1 MAHLSVSL
9 LGPFR
14 VTLDGEP
21 VTSFESTKVRA
32 LLAYL
37 AVEADRVHRREVLA
51 GLLWPDWPDRAALG
65 NLRYALYNLRQ
76 AVGDRTAE
84 PPFLLITRHTLQF
97 NTASDHWLDV
107 ATFEQGVESASRR
120 ISESANQRISESASQ
135 RGGDQ
140 QAAISNLHSP
150 FSILQSAIRNLQSAV
165 HLYRASF
172 LEGFSVGD
180 SPYFEEW
187 VLFTRERLARQMSSA
202 LHALA
207 AAHEARGEYEQAQAC
222 ARRQLEL
229 EPWDEGAHRQLMRTL
244 ALGGRRGAA
253 LVQYE
258 TCRRLLA
265 VELDVEPARETT
277 ALVESIRG
285 GSLSRGA
292 EEQRSRGE
300 IFTPAPPP
308 PSPPAPFVGRERE
321 LAKLDRFLDLAL
333 AGQGR
338 VAFVIGEAG
347 SGKTELVDAFTRR
360 AMAAHRDLVV
370 ARGSC
375 NAQSGIGDPYLPFRE
390 ILHMLTGDVERQRA
404 GGAITGEH
412 ARRLWALLPDA
423 VRALVEDGPD
433 LVGRFVPG
441 AAAGLRAEVLAPGG
455 AAWRTRLGELVKRKF
470 AEEGGEVALH
480 QADLFEQLTRVLQSL
495 ARRHPLILVLDDLQ
509 WADAG
514 SVSLLFHL
522 GRRLAGSR
530 ILVVGAYRPCE
541 VALVRPDPK
550 GFPKPL
556 GPEERHPLAPVVHEF
571 RRDFGDI
578 LVDLDRA
585 GGRPFVEALLDSE
598 PNRLDAPFRE
608 TLARH
613 TGGNPLFTVELL
625 RGLQERGDLVRDEA
639 GRWVAGPA
647 LDWGRLPPRVE
658 AVIAERIG
666 RLPPEWQETLTAASV
681 QGEVFAAEVVAR
693 VQGLDEE
700 EVVRRLSGPL
710 SKQRHLVRAHSL
722 EQLGTGGLRLSTGRH
737 GELVEPSGQRLSRY
751 RFHHYLFQKY
761 LYGRLDVVERA
772 RLHEAVGNEL
782 EALYGEG
789 AAEVAVQLA
798 YHFEAAGLADRA
810 VGYLLQAGRQAF
822 QLSANEEA
830 IAHFT
835 RGLALLKA
843 LPESPERTRRELGL
857 QLALAAP
864 LFTARGWGVPERV
877 RACARAYE
885 LGREIGETT
894 SLLPALCVLAG
905 SSRAQ
910 GAFEKSLDL
919 GEQLLGLARQ
929 AQDSAYIVAAHWT
942 LGAGHYFRGEFVLAR
957 EYLERANANYDPQR
971 HRFLRL
977 VSITDVGVLC
987 RGWMTCTLW
996 ALGYPEQALAWSQE
1010 ALALAQA
1017 LDHAH
1022 SLAHALAVAGSNF
1035 HLLRRDVQAARETT
1049 SALLHLATGK
1059 SVPFYEAV
1067 EMVHQ
1072 GYEQVATVTS
1082 LGASAVG
1089 TVEGGWPEPAS
1100 SRASR
1105 GIEGPITQMRRGLA
1119 ALQAMSATRPR
1130 LLLLLA
1136 EAYGRTGQ
1144 ADQGLRVL
1152 DETLALIEQTTARCS
1167 EAELHRLK
1175 GELLLMQGAGG
1186 AEAAAEACFQRAI
1199 DLARQQQAKSW
1210 ELRAAM
1216 SLCRLWQRQGKREE
1230 ALPTAGRRAHQ
1241 LLAGIYGWFT
1251 EGFDTPD
1258 LKDARALLEELSA

>member
-1 MAHLSVSL
+1 
-9 LGPFR
+9 
-14 VTLDGEP
+14 
-21 VTSFESTKVRA
+21 
-32 LLAYL
+32 
-37 AVEADRVHRREVLA
+37 
-51 GLLWPDWPDRAALG
+51 
-65 NLRYALYNLRQ
+65 
-76 AVGDRTAE
+76 
-84 PPFLLITRHTLQF
+84 
-97 NTASDHWLDV
+97 
-107 ATFEQGVESASRR
+107 
-120 ISESANQRISESASQ
+120 
-135 RGGDQ
+135 
-140 QAAISNLHSP
+140 
-150 FSILQSAIRNLQSAV
+150 
-165 HLYRASF
+165 
-172 LEGFSVGD
+172 
-180 SPYFEEW
+180 
-187 VLFTRERLARQMSSA
+187 MSSA
-202 LHALA
+202 LHGLA
-207 AAHEARGEYEQAQAC
+207 GAHEARGEYEQAQAC

-229 EPWDEGAHRQLMRTL
+229 EPWDEGAHRRLMRAL
-244 ALGGRRGAA
+244 ALGGRRVAA
-253 LVQYE
+253 LVQYQ

-265 VELDVEPARETT
+265 VELGVEPARETT
-277 ALVESIRG
+277 ALVESIRD

-292 EEQRSRGE
+292 EEQRNRGG

-308 PSPPAPFVGRERE
+308 PRPPAPFVGRERE
-321 LAKLDRFLDLAL
+321 LAKLDRFLDVAL
-333 AGQGR
+333 ASQGR

-347 SGKTELVDAFTRR
+347 SGKTVLVDAFTRR
-360 AMAAHRDLVV
+360 AMAADRDLVV

-375 NAQSGIGDPYLPFRE
+375 NAHSGIGDPYLPFRE
-390 ILHMLTGDVERQRA
+390 ILHTLTGDVEHQRA

-441 AAAGLRAEVLAPGG
+441 AATGLRAEVLAPGG
-455 AAWRTRLGELVKRKF
+455 AAWRTRLDELVKRESP
-470 AEEGGEVALH
+470 EEGGEVALH
-480 QADLFEQLTRVLQSL
+480 QADLFDQFTRVLQSL
-495 ARRHPLILVLDDLQ
+495 ARRHPLVLVLDDLQ
-509 WADAG
+509 WAGTG

-530 ILVVGAYRPCE
+530 ILVVGAYRPGDL
-541 VALVRPDPK
+541 ALARLDPK

-556 GPEERHPLAPVVHEF
+556 GSEERHPLASVVHEL
-571 RRDFGDI
+571 RRDLGDI
-578 LVDLDRA
+578 QVDLDRA

-598 PNRLDAPFRE
+598 PNRLGAAFRE

-647 LDWGRLPPRVE
+647 LDWERLPPRVE

-666 RLPPEWQETLTAASV
+666 RLPPEWQETLAAASV

-693 VQGLDEE
+693 VQGLDGE

-710 SKQRHLVRAHSL
+710 SKQHHLVRAHSL
-722 EQLGTGGLRLSTGRH
+722 ERLGTGG
-737 GELVEPSGQRLSRY
+737 QRFSRY

-761 LYGRLDVVERA
+761 LYGRLDAVERA
-772 RLHEAVGNEL
+772 RLHEAVGKEL
-782 EALYGEG
+782 EALYGES

-810 VGYLLQAGRQAF
+810 VGYLLQAGRRAF

-835 RGLALLKA
+835 RGLALLET
-843 LPESPERTRRELGL
+843 LPESPERMRRELSL
-857 QLALAAP
+857 QLALGAP
-864 LFTARGWGVPERV
+864 LLAARGWGVPERI
-877 RACARAYE
+877 RAFARAYQ

-894 SLLPALCVLAG
+894 SLLPALCALAD

-910 GAFEKSLDL
+910 GAFVKSLDL

-929 AQDSAYIVAAHWT
+929 AQDPVYLVAAHWT
-942 LGAGHYFRGEFVLAR
+942 LGTGHYFRGEFVMAR
-957 EYLERANANYDPQR
+957 EYLERANAGYDPQR
-971 HRFLRL
+971 HRSLRL
-977 VSITDVGVLC
+977 VTGLDVGVLC

-1022 SLAHALAVAGSNF
+1022 TLAFALAVAGSNF

-1049 SALLHLATGK
+1049 SALMHLATEK
-1059 SVPFYEAV
+1059 SVPLYEAG

-1082 LGASAVG
+1082 FGASSEEA
-1089 TVEGGWPEPAS
+1089 VEGGWSELAS
-1100 SRASR
+1100 SRACR
-1105 GIEGPITQMRRGLA
+1105 GIEGAITQMRRGLA
-1119 ALQAMSATRPR
+1119 ALQAMGATRPR

-1144 ADQGLRVL
+1144 ADQGLSVL
-1152 DETLALIEQTTARCS
+1152 DEALAMMEQTTARCS

-1186 AEAAAEACFQRAI
+1186 AETRAMACFQRAI

-1216 SLCRLWQRQGKREE
+1216 SLCRLWQRQGQREE
-1230 ALPTAGRRAHQ
+1230 ARQ

>member
-9 LGPFR
+9 LGRFR
-14 VTLDGEP
+14 VTLDEEP
-21 VTSFESTKVRA
+21 ITAFESTKVRA

-37 AVEADRVHRREVLA
+37 AVEADRVHGREVLA

-76 AVGDRTAE
+76 AIGDRAAE

-97 NTASDHWLDV
+97 DTASDHWLDV
-107 ATFEQGVESASRR
+107 AAFEQGVESAS
-120 ISESANQRISESASQ
+120 QRVSESASQ
-135 RGGDQ
+135 RVSDQ
-140 QAAISNLHSP
+140 QA
-150 FSILQSAIRNLQSAV
+150 AIRNLQSAISNLQSAI
-165 HLYRASF
+165 HLYQGCF
-172 LEGFSVGD
+172 LEGFSVRG

-187 VLFTRERLARQMSSA
+187 ALFNRERLARQMSRA

-207 AAHEARGEYEQAQAC
+207 GAHEARGEYEQAQAC
-222 ARRQLEL
+222 ARRLLEL
-229 EPWDEGAHRQLMRTL
+229 EPWDEGAHRRLMRTL
-244 ALGGRRGAA
+244 ALGGRRVAA
-253 LVQYE
+253 LVQYQ

-265 VELDVEPARETT
+265 AELDVEPARETT
-277 ALVESIRG
+277 ALVESIRD

-300 IFTPAPPP
+300 IFTPAPLP

-321 LAKLDRFLDLAL
+321 LAKLGRFLDAAL

-347 SGKTELVDAFTRR
+347 SGKTVLVDAFTRR
-360 AMAAHRDLVV
+360 AMAAHGDLVV

-375 NAQSGIGDPYLPFRE
+375 NAQSGIGAPYLPFRE
-390 ILHMLTGDVERQRA
+390 ILQTLTGDVEHQRA

-423 VRALVEDGPD
+423 VRALVDDGPD

-441 AAAGLRAEVLAPGG
+441 VATGLRAEVLAPGG
-455 AAWRTRLGELVKRKF
+455 AVWRTRLEELVKRKF

-480 QADLFEQLTRVLQSL
+480 QADLFEQFTRVLQSL

-530 ILVVGAYRPCE
+530 ILVVGAYRPGDL
-541 VALVRPDPK
+541 ALTRSDPK

-556 GPEERHPLAPVVHEF
+556 GSGIASDARHPLAPVVHEF

-598 PNRLDAPFRE
+598 PNRLGAAFRE
-608 TLARH
+608 TLYRH

-625 RGLQERGDLVRDEA
+625 RGLQERGDLVRDQA

-647 LDWGRLPPRVE
+647 LDWVTLPPRVE
-658 AVIAERIG
+658 AVIAERVG
-666 RLPPEWQETLTAASV
+666 RLPPEWQETLATASV
-681 QGEVFAAEVVAR
+681 QGEVFTAEVVAH
-693 VQGLDEE
+693 VQGLDGE
-700 EVVRRLSGPL
+700 EVVQRLSGPL
-710 SKQRHLVRAHSL
+710 SKQHRLVRAHSL
-722 EQLGTGGLRLSTGRH
+722 ERLGTGR
-737 GELVEPSGQRLSRY
+737 QRLSRY

-761 LYGRLDVVERA
+761 LYGRLDAVERA
-772 RLHEAVGNEL
+772 RLHEAVGKDV

-789 AAEVAVQLA
+789 AAAVAVQLA
-798 YHFEAAGLADRA
+798 YHFEAAGLAGRA
-810 VGYLLQAGRQAF
+810 VNYLLQAGRRAF

-835 RGLALLKA
+835 RGLALLEA
-843 LPESPERTRRELGL
+843 LPESPERTRRELSL
-857 QLALAAP
+857 QLALGAP
-864 LFTARGWGVPERV
+864 LFTARGWGIPERI

-894 SLLPALCVLAG
+894 SLLPALCALAD

-910 GAFEKSLDL
+910 GAFAKSLDL

-929 AQDSAYIVAAHWT
+929 AQDPVYLVAAHWT
-942 LGAGHYFRGEFVLAR
+942 LGASHYFRGEFVMAR
-957 EYLERANANYDPQR
+957 EYLERANAGYDPQR

-977 VSITDVGVLC
+977 VSGMDVGVLC
-987 RGWMTCTLW
+987 RGWMACTLW
-996 ALGYPEQALAWSQE
+996 ALGYPEQALACSRE
-1010 ALALAQA
+1010 ALALAQV
-1017 LDHAH
+1017 LDHAP

-1035 HLLRRDVQAARETT
+1035 HLLRRDLQAARETT
-1049 SALLHLATGK
+1049 SALLRLATGK
-1059 SVPFYEAV
+1059 SVPLYEAV
-1067 EMVHQ
+1067 ETVHQ

-1082 LGASAVG
+1082 FGSGSEG
-1089 TVEGGWPEPAS
+1089 TVEGGWSELAS
-1100 SRASR
+1100 SRACR
-1105 GIEGPITQMRRGLA
+1105 GTEGAITQMRRGLA
-1119 ALQAMSATRPR
+1119 AMQAMGATRPR

-1144 ADQGLRVL
+1144 PDQGLGVL

-1186 AEAAAEACFQRAI
+1186 AEAAAEARFQRAI

-1216 SLCRLWQRQGKREE
+1216 SLCRLWQRQGQREE
-1230 ALPTAGRRAHQ
+1230 ALPTAGRAPPSAGRARQ

-1258 LKDARALLEELSA
+1258 LKDAGELLEELAT

>member
-1 MAHLSVSL
+1 
-9 LGPFR
+9 
-14 VTLDGEP
+14 
-21 VTSFESTKVRA
+21 
-32 LLAYL
+32 
-37 AVEADRVHRREVLA
+37 
-51 GLLWPDWPDRAALG
+51 
-65 NLRYALYNLRQ
+65 
-76 AVGDRTAE
+76 
-84 PPFLLITRHTLQF
+84 
-97 NTASDHWLDV
+97 
-107 ATFEQGVESASRR
+107 
-120 ISESANQRISESASQ
+120 
-135 RGGDQ
+135 
-140 QAAISNLHSP
+140 
-150 FSILQSAIRNLQSAV
+150 
-165 HLYRASF
+165 
-172 LEGFSVGD
+172 
-180 SPYFEEW
+180 
-187 VLFTRERLARQMSSA
+187 MSSA
-202 LHALA
+202 LHGLA
-207 AAHEARGEYEQAQAC
+207 GAHEARGEYEQVQAC
-222 ARRQLEL
+222 AWRQLEL
-229 EPWDEGAHRQLMRTL
+229 EPWDEGSHRQLMRTL
-244 ALGGRRGAA
+244 ALGGRRVAA
-253 LVQYE
+253 LVQYQ

-277 ALVESIRG
+277 ALYESIRDG
-285 GSLSRGA
+285 TFCDRGTGRPGDKEMVFPVPLS
-292 EEQRSRGE
+292 
-300 IFTPAPPP
+300 PPP
-308 PSPPAPFVGRERE
+308 IVPPSPFVGRERE
-321 LAKLDRFLDLAL
+321 LAKLDRFLDVAL

-347 SGKTELVDAFTRR
+347 SGKTVLVDAFTRR
-360 AMAAHRDLVV
+360 AMAAHGDLVV

-390 ILHMLTGDVERQRA
+390 ILHTLTGDVEHQRA

-423 VRALVEDGPD
+423 VRALVDDGPD

-441 AAAGLRAEVLAPGG
+441 AATGLRAEVFAPEG
-455 AAWRTRLGELVKRKF
+455 AAWRARLEELVKRKF

-480 QADLFEQLTRVLQSL
+480 QTDLFEQFTRVLQSL

-541 VALVRPDPK
+541 VAFVHQDPK

-556 GPEERHPLAPVVHEF
+556 GSEERHPLAPVVHEF
-571 RRDFGDI
+571 QRDFGDI
-578 LVDLDRA
+578 HVDLDQA

-598 PNRLDAPFRE
+598 PNRLGAAFRE
-608 TLARH
+608 ILYRH

-647 LDWGRLPPRVE
+647 LDWGRLPARVE

-666 RLPPEWQETLTAASV
+666 RLPPEWQETLAAASV

-693 VQGLDEE
+693 VQGLDGE

-710 SKQRHLVRAHSL
+710 SKQHRLVRAHSL
-722 EQLGTGGLRLSTGRH
+722 ERLGTGGL
-737 GELVEPSGQRLSRY
+737 RLSRY

-761 LYGRLDVVERA
+761 LYGRLDAVERA
-772 RLHEAVGNEL
+772 RLHEAVGKEV

-798 YHFEAAGLADRA
+798 YHSEAAGLADRA
-810 VGYLLQAGRQAF
+810 VGYLLQAGRRAF

-835 RGLALLKA
+835 RGLALLET
-843 LPESPERTRRELGL
+843 LPESPERMRREFGL
-857 QLALAAP
+857 QLALCAP
-864 LFTARGWGVPERV
+864 LLAARGWGVPERI

-894 SLLPALCVLAG
+894 SLLPALCALAD

-929 AQDSAYIVAAHWT
+929 AQDPVYVVAAHWT
-942 LGAGHYFRGEFVLAR
+942 LGTSHYFRGEFVMAR

-977 VSITDVGVLC
+977 VSGTDVGVLC

-996 ALGYPEQALAWSQE
+996 ALGYPEQALACSQE

-1017 LDHAH
+1017 LDHAP
-1022 SLAHALAVAGSNF
+1022 SLASALVVAGSNF
-1035 HLLRRDVQAARETT
+1035 HLLRREVQAAREHT

-1059 SVPFYEAV
+1059 SVPLYEAV
-1067 EMVHQ
+1067 ETVHQ
-1072 GYEQVATVTS
+1072 GYEQVAATTS
-1082 LGASAVG
+1082 FGSGSEG
-1089 TVEGGWPEPAS
+1089 TVEGGWPELAS
-1100 SRASR
+1100 SPACR
-1105 GIEGPITQMRRGLA
+1105 GIEGAITQMRRGLA
-1119 ALQAMSATRPR
+1119 ALQAMGATRPR
-1130 LLLLLA
+1130 LLTLLA

-1144 ADQGLRVL
+1144 ADQGLNVL

-1186 AEAAAEACFQRAI
+1186 AETAAEACFQRAI
-1199 DLARQQQAKSW
+1199 EVARQQQAKSW

-1230 ALPTAGRRAHQ
+1230 ARQ

-1258 LKDARALLEELSA
+1258 LKDARALLEELGVKREA

>member
-1 MAHLSVSL
+1 MAHLSLSL

-37 AVEADRVHRREVLA
+37 AVEADRMHRREVLA

-76 AVGDRTAE
+76 AVGDRAAE

-97 NTASDHWLDV
+97 NAASDHWLDV
-107 ATFEQGVESASRR
+107 AAFEQGVESAS
-120 ISESANQRISESASQ
+120 QRISESASQ

-140 QAAISNLHSP
+140 QAAICN
-150 FSILQSAIRNLQSAV
+150 LQSAIY
-165 HLYRASF
+165 LYRGSF

-180 SPYFEEW
+180 SPTFEEW
-187 VLFTRERLARQMSSA
+187 ALFTRERLARQMSSA
-202 LHALA
+202 LRALA
-207 AAHEARGEYEQAQAC
+207 GAHEARGEYEQAQAC

-244 ALGGRRGAA
+244 ALGGRRVAA
-253 LVQYE
+253 LAQYE

-265 VELDVEPARETT
+265 VELGVEPARETT
-277 ALVESIRG
+277 ALVASIRD

-300 IFTPAPPP
+300 ILTPAPPP

-321 LAKLDRFLDLAL
+321 LAKLDRFLDVAL

-338 VAFVIGEAG
+338 VAFVTGEAG
-347 SGKTELVDAFTRR
+347 SGKTVLVDAFTRR
-360 AMAAHRDLVV
+360 AMAAHGDLVV

-390 ILHMLTGDVERQRA
+390 ILRTLTGDVEHQRA

-423 VRALVEDGPD
+423 VRALVDDGPD

-441 AAAGLRAEVLAPGG
+441 AALAMRAEVLAPRG
-455 AAWRTRLGELVKRKF
+455 AVWRTRLEELAKPKF

-480 QADLFEQLTRVLQSL
+480 QADLFEQLTRALQSL

-530 ILVVGAYRPCE
+530 ILVVGAYLPGDL
-541 VALVRPDPK
+541 ALIRSDPQDPK

-556 GPEERHPLAPVVHEF
+556 GSGVGSGIGSDARHPLAPVVHEL
-571 RRDFGDI
+571 RRDLGDI
-578 LVDLDRA
+578 HVDLDRA
-585 GGRPFVEALLDSE
+585 GGRPFVEALPDSE
-598 PNRLDAPFRE
+598 PNRLGAAFRE
-608 TLARH
+608 TLTRH

-639 GRWVAGPA
+639 GRWEAGPA
-647 LDWGRLPPRVE
+647 LDWETLPARVE

-666 RLPPEWQETLTAASV
+666 RLPPEWQETLATASV

-693 VQGLDEE
+693 VQGLDGE

-710 SKQRHLVRAHSL
+710 SKQHRLVRAHSL
-722 EQLGTGGLRLSTGRH
+722 ERLGTGGL
-737 GELVEPSGQRLSRY
+737 RLSRY

-761 LYGRLDVVERA
+761 LYGRLDAVERA
-772 RLHEAVGNEL
+772 RLHEAVGKEV

-810 VGYLLQAGRQAF
+810 VGYLLQTGRQAF

-835 RGLALLKA
+835 RGLALLET
-843 LPESPERTRRELGL
+843 LPESPERFRRELGL
-857 QLALAAP
+857 QLALGAP
-864 LFTARGWGVPERV
+864 LLAARGWGVPERI

-885 LGREIGETT
+885 LGREIGEAT
-894 SLLPALCVLAG
+894 SLLSALCALAG

-919 GEQLLGLARQ
+919 GEQPLGLAWQ
-929 AQDSAYIVAAHWT
+929 AQDPAYLVAAHWT
-942 LGAGHYFRGEFVLAR
+942 LGASHYYRGEFVLAR
-957 EYLERANANYDPQR
+957 EYLERANAGYDPQR

-977 VSITDVGVLC
+977 ASVTDVGVLC
-987 RGWMTCTLW
+987 RGRLACTLW

-1017 LDHAH
+1017 LDHA
-1022 SLAHALAVAGSNF
+1022 LALAVAGSNF
-1035 HLLRRDVQAARETT
+1035 HLLRRDVQAAREHT
-1049 SALLHLATGK
+1049 SASLHLAAGK
-1059 SVPFYEAV
+1059 SVPLYEAG

-1072 GYEQVATVTS
+1072 GYEQVATATS
-1082 LGASAVG
+1082 LGPGSEEA
-1089 TVEGGWPEPAS
+1089 VEGGWPELAS
-1100 SRASR
+1100 SRACR
-1105 GIEGPITQMRRGLA
+1105 GIEGAITQMRRGLA
-1119 ALQAMSATRPR
+1119 AMQAMGATRPR

-1136 EAYGRTGQ
+1136 EAYGRTGR
-1144 ADQGLRVL
+1144 AD
-1152 DETLALIEQTTARCS
+1152 
-1167 EAELHRLK
+1167 
-1175 GELLLMQGAGG
+1175 GAG
-1186 AEAAAEACFQRAI
+1186 
-1199 DLARQQQAKSW
+1199 L
-1210 ELRAAM
+1210 
-1216 SLCRLWQRQGKREE
+1216 
-1230 ALPTAGRRAHQ
+1230 
-1241 LLAGIYGWFT
+1241 
-1251 EGFDTPD
+1251 
-1258 LKDARALLEELSA
+1258 

>member
-1 MAHLSVSL
+1 MAARGDV
-9 LGPFR
+9 
-14 VTLDGEP
+14 
-21 VTSFESTKVRA
+21 
-32 LLAYL
+32 
-37 AVEADRVHRREVLA
+37 VLA
-51 GLLWPDWPDRAALG
+51 
-65 NLRYALYNLRQ
+65 
-76 AVGDRTAE
+76 
-84 PPFLLITRHTLQF
+84 
-97 NTASDHWLDV
+97 
-107 ATFEQGVESASRR
+107 
-120 ISESANQRISESASQ
+120 
-135 RGGDQ
+135 RG
-140 QAAISNLHSP
+140 H
-150 FSILQSAIRNLQSAV
+150 
-165 HLYRASF
+165 
-172 LEGFSVGD
+172 
-180 SPYFEEW
+180 
-187 VLFTRERLARQMSSA
+187 
-202 LHALA
+202 
-207 AAHEARGEYEQAQAC
+207 
-222 ARRQLEL
+222 
-229 EPWDEGAHRQLMRTL
+229 
-244 ALGGRRGAA
+244 
-253 LVQYE
+253 
-258 TCRRLLA
+258 
-265 VELDVEPARETT
+265 
-277 ALVESIRG
+277 
-285 GSLSRGA
+285 
-292 EEQRSRGE
+292 
-300 IFTPAPPP
+300 
-308 PSPPAPFVGRERE
+308 
-321 LAKLDRFLDLAL
+321 
-333 AGQGR
+333 
-338 VAFVIGEAG
+338 
-347 SGKTELVDAFTRR
+347 
-360 AMAAHRDLVV
+360 
-370 ARGSC
+370 C
-375 NAQSGIGDPYLPFRE
+375 NAQAGLGDPYLPFRE
-390 ILHMLTGDVERQRA
+390 ILHMLTGDVEHQRA

-423 VRALVEDGPD
+423 VRALVDDGPD

-441 AAAGLRAEVLAPGG
+441 ATLAMRAEVLAPGG
-455 AAWRTRLGELVKRKF
+455 AVWRTRLEELVKRRP

-514 SVSLLFHL
+514 SASLLFHL

-530 ILVVGAYRPCE
+530 MLVVGAYRPCDL
-541 VALVRPDPK
+541 ALIHQAPQDPK

-556 GPEERHPLAPVVHEF
+556 GSGVGSGVGSRGRHPLASVVHEF
-571 RRDFGDI
+571 QRDFGDI
-578 LVDLDRA
+578 QVDLDQA

-598 PNRLDAPFRE
+598 PNRLGAAFRE
-608 TLARH
+608 TLYRH

-647 LDWGRLPPRVE
+647 LDWGRLPARVE

-666 RLPPEWQETLTAASV
+666 RLPPEWQETLATASV

-693 VQGLDEE
+693 VQGLDGE

-710 SKQRHLVRAHSL
+710 SKQHRLVRAHSL
-722 EQLGTGGLRLSTGRH
+722 ERLGTGGL
-737 GELVEPSGQRLSRY
+737 RLSRY

-761 LYGRLDVVERA
+761 LYGRLDAVERA
-772 RLHEAVGNEL
+772 RLHEAVGKEL

-835 RGLALLKA
+835 RGLALLEA
-843 LPESPERTRRELGL
+843 LPESPERMRRELSL
-857 QLALAAP
+857 QLALGAP
-864 LFTARGWGVPERV
+864 LLAARGWGVPERV

-894 SLLPALCVLAG
+894 SLLPALCALAG

-919 GEQLLGLARQ
+919 GQQLLGLARQ

-942 LGAGHYFRGEFVLAR
+942 LGTSHYFRGEFVMAR

-971 HRFLRL
+971 HRFLSL
-977 VSITDVGVLC
+977 VSGTDVGVLC

-996 ALGYPEQALAWSQE
+996 ALGYLEQALAWSQE

-1017 LDHAH
+1017 LDHAP
-1022 SLAHALAVAGSNF
+1022 SLASALAVAGSNF
-1035 HLLRRDVQAARETT
+1035 HLLRRDLQAARETT
-1049 SALLHLATGK
+1049 SALLRLAAEK
-1059 SVPFYEAV
+1059 SVPLYETA

-1072 GYEQVATVTS
+1072 GYEQVAAATS
-1082 LGASAVG
+1082 FGSSSQG
-1089 TVEGGWPEPAS
+1089 TVEGGWSELAS
-1100 SRASR
+1100 SRACR
-1105 GIEGPITQMRRGLA
+1105 GIEGAITQMRRGLA
-1119 ALQAMSATRPR
+1119 ALQAMGATRPR

-1136 EAYGRTGQ
+1136 EAYGRTAQ
-1144 ADQGLRVL
+1144 ADQGLSVL
-1152 DETLALIEQTTARCS
+1152 DEALALMEQTTARCS

-1186 AEAAAEACFQRAI
+1186 AETAAEACFQRAI

-1230 ALPTAGRRAHQ
+1230 ARQ
-1241 LLAGIYGWFT
+1241 LLAEIYGWFT

-1258 LKDARALLEELSA
+1258 LKDAGALLEELSA